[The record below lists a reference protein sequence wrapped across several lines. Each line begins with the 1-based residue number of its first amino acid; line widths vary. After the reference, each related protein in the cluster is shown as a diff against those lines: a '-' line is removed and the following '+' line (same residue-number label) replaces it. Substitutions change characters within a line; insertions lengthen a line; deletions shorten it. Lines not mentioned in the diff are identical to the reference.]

1 MKKIF
6 GKAKMN
12 VNGTTFEDRQKKLWC
27 LRTAKSAFLTL
38 QREPNN
44 EHDPKAIKVIAHTVS
59 KNDKRSH
66 FCIGYVPK
74 EKAEW
79 MAPAMDAG
87 KIVRVGSY
95 EVVGAGTTSCS
106 LGVKM
111 VINHEMY
118 EVADAN
124 AVATEQ

>member
-59 KNDKRSH
+59 KNNKRSH

-95 EVVGAGTTSCS
+95 EVVGAGTTECS